1 MKKIIV
7 ATDFSPAAL
16 NAATYAVEMAENINA
31 EILLFNVFEV
41 IVNYGEMIIDLNV
54 DDLKSVSEKDMAA
67 FKEKLLLNTGYVGKI
82 TSLVRL
88 GVFKD
93 ELENICNAEKP
104 YFVIIGCQG
113 KNAAERIIF
122 GGHAINTIKSNLSRP
137 LIAVPINALFKS
149 IKNIGLSYDFKE
161 DLKMHVVEEIKLFV
175 QDFKATLH
183 ILNAAREDEFN
194 TSFVQLSGKLEEH
207 FAPLEIKYHF
217 FGTNNIDDGVI
228 EFADKN
234 GINLL
239 IVLPKHRNMLEQL
252 MHKSHSKQML
262 LHSHV
267 PVMALGN

>member
-16 NAATYAVEMAENINA
+16 NAATYAVEMAENTDA

-41 IVNYGEMIIDLNV
+41 IANYGEIIIDLNV
-54 DDLKSVSEKDMAA
+54 NDLKSVSEKDMTD
-67 FKEKLLLNTGYVGKI
+67 FKSKLLLNTGYMGKI

-104 YFVIIGCQG
+104 YFVVIGCQG

-122 GGHAINTIKSNLSRP
+122 GGHAISTIKGSSSWP
-137 LIAVPINALFKS
+137 LIAVPINAVYKS

-161 DLKMHVVEEIKLFV
+161 DLKMHVVEEIKLLV
-175 QDFKATLH
+175 QDFKATIH

-194 TSFVQLSGKLEEH
+194 TEFVHLSRKIEEH
-207 FAPLEIKYHF
+207 FAPLEVKYHF
-217 FGTNNIDDGVI
+217 FGTNNIDDNVI

-234 GINLL
+234 EIDLL
-239 IVLPKHRNMLEQL
+239 IVLPKHRSFLDRL
-252 MHKSHSKQML
+252 LHKSLSKQMV
-262 LHSHV
+262 LHSHI
-267 PVMALGN
+267 PVMALGG